1 MADALGEDVVDIY
14 DEVEIED
21 MELEEGILYYPCPC
35 GDRFQI
41 SIEQLYKNDK
51 IGICPSCS
59 LKIEII
65 FEKEDLDEAII
76 DMGGQ
81 PITVC

>member
-1 MADALGEDVVDIY
+1 
-14 DEVEIED
+14 

-41 SIEQLYKNDK
+41 SVEQLYKGEK

-59 LKIEII
+59 LKIEVI
-65 FEKEDLDEAII
+65 FEREDLNDTIVE
-76 DMGGQ
+76 MGGQ
-81 PITVC
+81 PITAC